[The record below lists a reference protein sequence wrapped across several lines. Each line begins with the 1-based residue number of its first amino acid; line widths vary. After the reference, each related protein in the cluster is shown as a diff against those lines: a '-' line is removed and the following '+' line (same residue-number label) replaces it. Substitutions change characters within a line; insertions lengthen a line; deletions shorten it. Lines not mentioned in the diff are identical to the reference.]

1 MNDSISIFR
10 FMYKYIP
17 VKFSSFKETTGKE
30 SVLISLYING
40 RINVYM
46 GLWTCPDRYPQTSTF
61 MSTYAQIYT
70 KVYAH
75 FNVVY

>member
-1 MNDSISIFR
+1 
-10 FMYKYIP
+10 MYKYIP
-17 VKFSSFKETTGKE
+17 VKFSSFKETTQKE
-30 SVLISLYING
+30 SVLISLYINE
-40 RINVYM
+40 RINTHVYM
-46 GLWTCPDRYPQTSTF
+46 SLWTCPDRYPQTSTF